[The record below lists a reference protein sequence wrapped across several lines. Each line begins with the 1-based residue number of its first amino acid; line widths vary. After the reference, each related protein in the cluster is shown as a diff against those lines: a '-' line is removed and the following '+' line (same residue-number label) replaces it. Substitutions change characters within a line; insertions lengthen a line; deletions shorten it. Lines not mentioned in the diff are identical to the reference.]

1 MLRQDSG
8 AETGQQKER
17 PVRGRMVPAT
27 MSCLS
32 TATLVLFS
40 ALGAN
45 GVPMGHARHL
55 LVYDPSGI
63 HLAILLMVI
72 FTPLTFFCCFCSD
85 SLLCLVRYG
94 RVWLSCACGGI
105 YASDKISPF
114 PHAFCLLPSIPPCLA
129 LY

>member
-1 MLRQDSG
+1 
-8 AETGQQKER
+8 
-17 PVRGRMVPAT
+17 MVPAT

-63 HLAILLMVI
+63 HLAILLMAFTALMVFCFLFRGTFLPMKYKKLVEDRDI
-72 FTPLTFFCCFCSD
+72 FWVDHWSN
-85 SLLCLVRYG
+85 LCKHNKLG
-94 RVWLSCACGGI
+94 TDCAVCRQDDT
-105 YASDKISPF
+105 YQAPKHQQP
-114 PHAFCLLPSIPPCLA
+114 PSSGQRTTSQKS
-129 LY
+129 YM